1 MNAIMEEAD
10 QKLTELH
17 SKKKLAK
24 NRYLI
29 ISICF

>member
-1 MNAIMEEAD
+1 MEEAD

-17 SKKKLAK
+17 SKNKLAK

-29 ISICF
+29 LSVCF